1 VRPRHTQ
8 PAPHDG
14 HGPYALPVSERET
27 SADSTDWE
35 AAYAG
40 EMPDTPVD
48 ADVMALARTLEA
60 GTALD
65 LGCASGQNSVW
76 LAQQG
81 WNVHG
86 LDIASGAIKRA
97 NQAAKHAGIGG
108 EATFERAD
116 LTIWRTKERFDL
128 VISTYALPPRGPGRI
143 HALATTHEA
152 VAPNGRALVTEF
164 DATLA
169 DTGWMP
175 AKDLVTLDEIAEAF
189 SGFDLECA
197 AVRTTPHTHGD
208 ETNELPVVI
217 VIARHSGP
225 QPKEP

>member
-1 VRPRHTQ
+1 MRLRHTQ

-40 EMPDTPVD
+40 EMPDTPVN

-65 LGCASGQNSVW
+65 LGCGSGQNSIW

-86 LDIASGAIKRA
+86 VDIASGAIGRA
-97 NQAAKHAGIGG
+97 SQAAKRIAV
-108 EATFERAD
+108 EATFEKAD
-116 LTIWRTKERFDL
+116 VTTWRTDKRFDL
-128 VISTYALPPRGPGRI
+128 VISTYALPPRGPGRV
-143 HALATTHEA
+143 HALTTTREA
-152 VAPNGRALVTEF
+152 VAPGGRAIVAEF
-164 DATLA
+164 DTKLA
-169 DTGWMP
+169 DTGWMV
-175 AKDLVTLDEIAEAF
+175 AKDLVTLEEITEAF
-189 SGFDLECA
+189 AGFELEQA
-197 AVRTTPHTHGD
+197 EVKTTPHTHGD
-208 ETNELPVVI
+208 ETNELAVVI

-225 QPKEP
+225 QPKER